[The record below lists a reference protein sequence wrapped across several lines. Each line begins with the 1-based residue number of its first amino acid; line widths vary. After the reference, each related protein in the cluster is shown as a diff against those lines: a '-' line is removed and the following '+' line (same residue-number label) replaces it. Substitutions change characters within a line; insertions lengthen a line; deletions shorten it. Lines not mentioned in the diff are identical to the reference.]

1 MDCNHI
7 ELPTMESQNS
17 KSQQVRFEETISSEQ
32 KTEIITYLDKG
43 LDTVLIFREVDS
55 TNVLIRKSVLELR
68 AILITK
74 VLEKLRPSD
83 LTNPKLEELLA
94 QLAFSSIES
103 HTDFINDLNIHQVII
118 RELTSTLIPK
128 LIMDLRTAK

>member
-1 MDCNHI
+1 
-7 ELPTMESQNS
+7 MESQNS

-74 VLEKLRPSD
+74 VLEQLRPSD

-103 HTDFINDLNIHQVII
+103 HTDFINDLNIHRVII

-128 LIMDLRTAK
+128 LIIDLRTAK

>member
-55 TNVLIRKSVLELR
+55 TNVLIRKSLLELR

-128 LIMDLRTAK
+128 LIIDLRTAK